1 MNVAAILKL
10 KGRAVATATETAT
23 LAEITRTLA
32 AKKIGAVVITD
43 HRGHVAGIV
52 SERDIIRVI
61 ATAGTGVLDKP
72 VAHAMTR
79 DVITCTEDRTL
90 DELMSLMTAK
100 RFRHLPIVEG
110 GKLIGIVSI
119 GDVVKH
125 HIAEVEMEA
134 TAMRDYI
141 AHT

>member
-10 KGRAVATATETAT
+10 KGRSVATAPATTPLGEVIKT
-23 LAEITRTLA
+23 LAT
-32 AKKIGAVVITD
+32 KKIGAVVITG
-43 HRGHVAGIV
+43 HRGEIAGIV
-52 SERDIIRVI
+52 SERDVIRVI
-61 ATAGTGVLDKP
+61 AAEGAGVLDKTA
-72 VAHAMTR
+72 AHVMTR
-79 DVITCTEDRTL
+79 DVVTCREDHTL
-90 DELMSLMTAK
+90 DELMGVMTTK
-100 RFRHLPIVEG
+100 RFRHLPIVED
-110 GKLIGIVSI
+110 GKLVGIVSI

>member
-10 KGRAVATATETAT
+10 KGRSVATAPATAS
-23 LAEITRTLA
+23 LADIATILA
-32 AKKIGAVVITD
+32 TKKIGAVVITSLHGD
-43 HRGHVAGIV
+43 VTGIV

-61 ATAGTGVLDKP
+61 AAEGHGVLEKP
-72 VAHAMTR
+72 ASHAMTHN
-79 DVITCTEDRTL
+79 VISCTSEHTL
-90 DELMSLMTAK
+90 DEIMSLMTAR
-100 RFRHLPIVEG
+100 RFRHLPVVENG
-110 GKLIGIVSI
+110 QLAGIVSI

-134 TAMRDYI
+134 TAMREYI